1 MPWLTVIENP
11 YGQWLLFRLHVKNMP
26 TSLITQHQRYVKASP
41 LTLQTATLDFS
52 SCKPLFR
59 LVENK

>member
-1 MPWLTVIENP
+1 MAWLAIVKNP
-11 YGQWLLFRLHVKNMP
+11 YGQRLLFRLHVKNMP
-26 TSLITQHQRYVKASP
+26 TSLITQRQRMFKASP

-59 LVENK
+59 LVEIK